1 MSSKDLRG
9 LGATVNKV
17 RSVSTFE
24 KFFNFISLSR
34 NCNIVSQSILEH

>member
-1 MSSKDLRG
+1 MSSKDVRG
-9 LGATVNKV
+9 LGAIVNEV

-24 KFFNFISLSR
+24 EFFYFISLSR